1 MPFRVLVVDDDESI
15 RRLLVATLS
24 EWCEVNEAS
33 GGQAAVSLGRA
44 IKFDAVL
51 CDVRMDGFNGLEVL
65 KAFKE
70 ELRSDAAIVMMT
82 GYSSLDSVVK
92 ATQGGAVD
100 YILKPFTI
108 DHINERLHLIKE
120 RRASKRSALPRQF
133 DNSGDEIVGESPAMV
148 SVFKQIARAA
158 STDFPILIQ
167 GELGTGKRLAARAIH
182 RYSARAAHP
191 FIAVAC
197 GAQPGPR
204 LESDLFG
211 QTSGATPGAGFN
223 RMGLFE
229 QACGGTIFLDD
240 IAETTLGFQA
250 KLLRVID
257 EGKITPTG
265 TAGEVAVNVRVMT
278 ASTLNLE
285 KAINERRFRRDLFYP
300 LNAITV
306 RLPALRERRADIPL
320 LIHRFISQLTASNA
334 RQIEFTPEA
343 LERLIQYDWP
353 GNVREL
359 QHIIYRLV
367 AISPGNLIHEPDL
380 PAEIRQ
386 WQAGGTLSAGTGHE
400 RLPTFL
406 EQERRYLIE
415 VMTASAGNKREAARL
430 SQVDRKTIDRMLRTH
445 NLDPENFKRQ

>member
-1 MPFRVLVVDDDESI
+1 MSFRVLVVDDDESI
-15 RRLLVATLS
+15 RRLLIETLS
-24 EWCEVNEAS
+24 QWCEVNEAS

-44 IKFDAVL
+44 IKFDVVL
-51 CDVRMDGFNGLEVL
+51 CDIRMDGLSGLEVL

-82 GYSSLDSVVK
+82 GCSSLASVVK
-92 ATQGGAVD
+92 ATQGGAAD
-100 YILKPFTI
+100 YILKPFTM

-120 RRASKRSALPRQF
+120 RRSSKRSSLPRQF
-133 DNSGDEIVGESPAMV
+133 DNSGDEIIGESPAMV
-148 SVFKQIARAA
+148 GVFKQIACAA
-158 STDFPILIQ
+158 STDFPISIQ
-167 GELGTGKRLAARAIH
+167 GELGTGKELAARAIH

-197 GAQPGPR
+197 GAQPGPQ

-211 QTSGATPGAGFN
+211 QASDAVPGAGFK
-223 RMGLFE
+223 RIGLFE
-229 QACGGTIFLDD
+229 QARRGTIFLDE
-240 IAETTLGFQA
+240 IAETPLPFQA

-257 EGKITPTG
+257 EGKITPVG
-265 TAGEVAVNVRVMT
+265 TPGEVAINVRVIT

-285 KAINERRFRRDLFYP
+285 RAVNERRFRRDLFYR

-306 RLPALRERRADIPL
+306 KLPALRERRADIPL
-320 LIHRFISQLTASNA
+320 LIHRFIGQLTDSSA
-334 RQIEFTPEA
+334 RRIEFTPEA
-343 LERLIQYDWP
+343 IERLIQHDWL

-367 AISPGNLIHEPDL
+367 AVSPGGLIHERDL
-380 PAEIRQ
+380 PAEIGQRQ
-386 WQAGGTLSAGTGHE
+386 GGKLLSAEGGYE

-415 VMTASAGNKREAARL
+415 VMTASAGNKREAARI

-445 NLDPENFKRQ
+445 NLDPQDFNRK